1 MRPILQAAW
10 KDLQR
15 HRRDPLSLIL
25 WLAIPACIGAL
36 ISLAFGGGSAPSST
50 PRPKLLLAESEES
63 LLGSLLAG
71 AGNGGAPLDVERT
84 SIEAGR
90 QRIDN
95 GEASALLIL
104 PPNLARAFL
113 DGEPANL
120 ELITN
125 PAQRILPQMV
135 EESLEMLLELA
146 FYADQLFGETFRDL
160 DPELEAGQWGLPD
173 LRVAQLSVEVNQVME
188 GLQQVLLPPRLQVEF
203 VAAEKEDAAA
213 EHQAT
218 FLSIMLPGFLLM
230 ALLFMAQ
237 GLSEDLWKERE
248 WGVLARVTSAPA
260 GIRTLLAGKG
270 LASLCVMGLA
280 AGCVMLLAIYVL
292 GQEFAHPIWAT
303 LWSTLTGLALLALF
317 MPLQLLGRTRQGANM
332 ITSCVLFPLFLLGG
346 SLFPLESM
354 PGFIAV
360 LSAWTPN
367 GYALVHLRA
376 LISGTAGPEQLL
388 LPATVL
394 IALSCIGFGLAGLL
408 LPRFVRRK

>member
-25 WLAIPACIGAL
+25 WLAIPACIGTL
-36 ISLAFGGGSAPSST
+36 ISLAFGGGSSPASS
-50 PRPKLLLAESEES
+50 PRPQLLLAESDES
-63 LLGSLLAG
+63 LLGSILAG

-84 SIEAGR
+84 SIEEGR
-90 QRIDN
+90 RRINN

-146 FYADQLFGETFRDL
+146 FYADQLFGESLRDL
-160 DPELEAGQWGLPD
+160 DLEPQAGQWVLPD
-173 LRVAQLSVEVNQVME
+173 LRVAALSVEVNQVLE
-188 GLQQVLLPPRLQVEF
+188 GLRQVLLPPRLQVEF
-203 VAAEKEDAAA
+203 VPAPTAEEDA

-248 WGVLARVTSAPA
+248 WGVLARVTSAPL
-260 GIRTLLAGKG
+260 GIRNLLAGKG

-280 AGCVMLLAIYVL
+280 ASFVMLLATYVL
-292 GQEFAHPIWAT
+292 GQEFAHPFWAT

-332 ITSCVLFPLFLLGG
+332 ITSCVLIPLFLLGG

-354 PGFIAV
+354 PDFIAV
-360 LSAWTPN
+360 LSGWTPN

-376 LISGTAGPEQLL
+376 LISGTSGPAQLF
-388 LPATVL
+388 LPTLVL
-394 IALSCIGFGLAGLL
+394 IALICIGFGLAGVL